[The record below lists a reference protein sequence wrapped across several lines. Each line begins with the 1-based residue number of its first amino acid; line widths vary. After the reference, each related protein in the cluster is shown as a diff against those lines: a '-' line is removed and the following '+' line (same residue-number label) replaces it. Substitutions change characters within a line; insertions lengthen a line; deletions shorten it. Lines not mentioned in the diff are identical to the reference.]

1 MIQFCVQQMT
11 SFCSY
16 ISQRF
21 DAGIFGM
28 QEAIHWA
35 VPMVFIPV
43 YADQFR
49 NAKRGVDIGIGEML
63 SFHDISV
70 ENVFGKLNRVLN
82 DHGYSQRAN
91 LVSEQF
97 RDNLVDPMVE
107 SMYWIEFI
115 ARHKH
120 NYPVLKPNAPNVP
133 WFIYSYSDVL
143 LAVIIA
149 LYITFKFIKY
159 ALKKIWQSFDSD
171 RNIKRKKH

>member
-1 MIQFCVQQMT
+1 
-11 SFCSY
+11 
-16 ISQRF
+16 
-21 DAGIFGM
+21 M

-49 NAKRGVDIGIGEML
+49 NAKRGVDAGIAEML

-70 ENVFGKLNRVLN
+70 ENVLGKLKRVLDDN
-82 DHGYSQRAN
+82 HYSQRAK
-91 LVSEQF
+91 LVSRQF
-97 RDNLVDPMVE
+97 RDNLVDPMLE

-120 NYPVLKPNAPNVP
+120 DYPVLKSNAPNVP
-133 WFIYSYSDVL
+133 WFIHSYFDVL

-149 LYITFKFIKY
+149 LYITYKFTKY
-159 ALKKIWQSFDSD
+159 ALKKVWRRFGSD
-171 RNIKRKKH
+171 EKIKRKKH